1 MRRET
6 MGAIVTT
13 VAALTLSTP
22 WTAAFAQTRDTTHH
36 HTPDPHAGHVMPA
49 AGGAMPAAAPHA
61 GHENG
66 MLMTSLGGGWRAMAM
81 GQAFPAVTFNAPGED
96 SPLSRTE
103 AYLTQPAA
111 MINVESPGSR
121 LVLRATVNLEGL
133 TQPGGELTPGGWGEG
148 FIDRRHPHT
157 ILHEAMLSA
166 NVWRGADGGFS
177 LSAGKGFAPFGTDDP
192 MSRPGLKYPTN
203 HHLSQILERYTVNG
217 VLVRGPWS
225 AEAGVFA
232 GAEPE
237 GPYDFSNY
245 RGFGDSYSARV
256 ARRFGGTG
264 TSARWEL
271 SASGASI
278 AETHGDESER
288 TTLWNGAA
296 RHRGASRLGMLYG
309 LVEGSTSRPEHGDG
323 FWSVLGELS
332 LASGR
337 HQTYYRVEYATR
349 PEYRRQGTSGPDDFF
364 RYDHDAEEIG
374 ATRWL
379 ISTAGYSFGAT
390 RGAIGAFPFVE
401 VQLNRVSL
409 ERPSTTGTEAF
420 GLDPLNPAL
429 LFGTDRFFSISTG
442 VRIFFG
448 GGPMRMGTYG
458 VLDDMTTTHG
468 ASDGRNPDGPSTNH
482 STARR

>member
-1 MRRET
+1 MRRES
-6 MGAIVTT
+6 MGAIVTA

-36 HTPDPHAGHVMPA
+36 HPADPHAGH
-49 AGGAMPAAAPHA
+49 AMPAADTVTHPHS
-61 GHENG
+61 GHGGG
-66 MLMTSLGGGWRAMAM
+66 MLMASLGGGWRAMAM
-81 GQAFPAVTFNAPGED
+81 GQAFPVVTFNAPGED

-121 LVLRATVNLEGL
+121 LVLRATLNFEGL
-133 TQPGGELTPGGWGEG
+133 TQPDGELTPGGWGEG

-166 NVWRGADGGFS
+166 NVWRGANGGFS
-177 LSAGKGFAPFGTDDP
+177 LSAGKGFAPYGTDDP

-217 VLVRGPWS
+217 VLVSGPWS

-245 RGFGDSYSARV
+245 EGFGDSFSGRV

-278 AETHGDESER
+278 AEAHHGDTER
-288 TTLWNGAA
+288 TTLWNGAV
-296 RHRGASRLGMLYG
+296 RHRGQSRLGMVYG
-309 LVEGSTSRPEHGDG
+309 LVEGSTSRPHHGDG

-332 LASGR
+332 VASGR

-349 PEYRRQGTSGPDDFF
+349 PEYAREGTGRTDFF

-379 ISTAGYSFGAT
+379 ISTVGYSFGAT
-390 RGAIGAFPFVE
+390 RGAVGAFPFVE
-401 VQLNRVSL
+401 AQLNKVSA
-409 ERPSTTGTEAF
+409 ERG
-420 GLDPLNPAL
+420 DPLDPAL

-442 VRIFFG
+442 FRLYFG

-468 ASDGRNPDGPSTNH
+468 ASDGRGPAATSTH
-482 STARR
+482 H